1 LPIAFQRCSPALIDP
16 VLHQDDIRI
25 VEHFS
30 GGFKAD
36 FVLRYIRFCLRR
48 IPLELP
54 AKTIHVTKLYQR
66 RNDFVGVTGRA
77 PQPVI
82 AIRNMEQHPVE
93 VTVEDSGPGIDPDKI
108 GRIFQRFSF
117 GNPAAWA
124 WTIDL
129 PLQRSE
135 SWRPVVGCG

>member
-1 LPIAFQRCSPALIDP
+1 VRNEQQHDTIDIADRVPALLPCLIDP

-48 IPLELP
+48 LPLELP

-66 RNDFVGVTGRA
+66 RNDFVGVSG
-77 PQPVI
+77 QPRQLVI
-82 AIRNMEQHPVE
+82 AVQNIEQ
-93 VTVEDSGPGIDPDKI
+93 D
-108 GRIFQRFSF
+108 R
-117 GNPAAWA
+117 
-124 WTIDL
+124 
-129 PLQRSE
+129 
-135 SWRPVVGCG
+135 